1 MSNHTH
7 QSKTKG
13 GWQFAPKRLGAWAC
27 LLGKNGAFWKSLKH
41 AFWPPPGCWES
52 FSVLPRHAL
61 SSIMVWNAGCWAM
74 VGSDSWEFKCHLL
87 LTFAVDPF
95 QRNNRPTLLNY
106 KQHAKEVNFVF
117 HFGWANQAPVEIHF
131 FEQTVEIF
139 IAKKR
144 AWIPSSVVEA
154 FAFRSFPAKRESK
167 TRPSPQHPRPPTKCP
182 QFYCKHPW

>member
-1 MSNHTH
+1 
-7 QSKTKG
+7 
-13 GWQFAPKRLGAWAC
+13 
-27 LLGKNGAFWKSLKH
+27 
-41 AFWPPPGCWES
+41 
-52 FSVLPRHAL
+52 
-61 SSIMVWNAGCWAM
+61 
-74 VGSDSWEFKCHLL
+74 
-87 LTFAVDPF
+87 
-95 QRNNRPTLLNY
+95 LNY